1 MKTYVMIPTYNERE
15 NIGNLLRE
23 ILNLKISD
31 LHVVVVDDNSPDGTS
46 EIVKNLAKEHP
57 EVELLL
63 RTTGRG
69 RGSAGIAGFKYA
81 LERGADC
88 VVEMDADFSHHPKYI
103 PSFLEAIQEADMVIG
118 SRAVA
123 GGQDIN
129 RGIVRRVI
137 TFLASVY
144 VKMLLGL
151 KIKDVSS
158 GYRCFKRKVLE
169 AIELDSMISTGP
181 SIVSEVFYR
190 AHLKGFSIK
199 EIPIEFADR
208 THGQTKLNYIILIKT
223 LLMVLKFKRLNKKGL
238 LFKKINTSFFNS

>member
-15 NIGNLLRE
+15 NIGNLIRE

-31 LHVVVVDDNSPDGTS
+31 IHIVVVDDNSPDGTS
-46 EIVKNLAKEHP
+46 EVVKNLSKEHP

-63 RTTGRG
+63 RTTERG

-81 LERGADC
+81 LEHGADC
-88 VVEMDADFSHHPKYI
+88 VVEMDADFSHHPRYI

-118 SRAVA
+118 SRVIT
-123 GGQDIN
+123 GGKDVN
-129 RGIVRRVI
+129 RGIARRVI
-137 TFLASVY
+137 TFLAGVY

-158 GYRCFKRKVLE
+158 GYRCFKRKVLD

-208 THGQTKLNYIILIKT
+208 THGETKLNYTILIKT

-238 LFKKINTSFFNS
+238 LFKK